1 MNAPD
6 CRSLTDALLLL
17 HDLGGPVPELGLHGG
32 VRQEA
37 GVGRHGSAVAHG
49 GVAVGVAVAVDRESV
64 RTAVGHLGG
73 SGGSG
78 GGGGGSGG
86 RVGGSVVDGAEGAA
100 AVAAAAV
107 SVGHAVVVVPVRGA
121 AVRPAAEELR
131 IEI

>member
-1 MNAPD
+1 MTPLTNAF
-6 CRSLTDALLLL
+6 LLL
-17 HDLGGPVPELGLHGG
+17 HDLGGPVAELGLHGG

-49 GVAVGVAVAVDRESV
+49 GGVAVGVAVDRESV

-73 SGGSG
+73 SGGG

-86 RVGGSVVDGAEGAA
+86 GVGGSVVDGAEGAA

-121 AVRPAAEELR
+121 AVRPAGEELR
-131 IEI
+131 MEI